1 MVLNRKK
8 HQLIT
13 SLKIINYA
21 LIDNLDI
28 SFTDGLSCITGE
40 TGAGKSILMGGL
52 SLVLGKRADLNVL
65 KDPNKKCVIEATFY
79 IENYSLRE
87 FFDEAQIDY
96 QKETLLRREIIPGG
110 KSRAFIN
117 DSPVTLEKINRLSDF
132 LIDVHS
138 QNENQ
143 TLFKDEYQF
152 LVLDALA
159 KNDILINEYSKNLIE
174 FNVTKKIYDELLL
187 KSHSLKQESD
197 YNKFLYDELVNEDLN
212 LDSQISLVEEIE
224 KLSNVEDL
232 QLNLSQSIQIIEGDQ
247 IGLLTQI
254 SNLKAVLKNA
264 VDKSNS
270 FSTLHDRVTVFDIE
284 LKDVLDQ
291 LIDKLYELESNPSL
305 LENLN
310 HKLDKIHSLFHK
322 HNVDNISDLLNIKD
336 QLETKLN
343 ENINLDSKIEDL
355 KIKLKN
361 LEETLNKKAFQ
372 IHEKRKNTIPVL
384 CNEIEEMIAKMGM
397 QRAKFKV
404 ELNFSEN
411 FLYNGKDQINFLFSA
426 NLGASFRPI
435 KKVASGGEMSRIM
448 LAIKAILSRFKHL
461 PTIVFDEIDTG
472 VSGTISNEIGNV
484 MAQMGQ
490 YMQVFTITHL
500 PQVAAKGKH
509 HYKVYKEVQASST
522 VTNIKKLDEEDRV
535 VELAQM
541 LSGED
546 LTETAF
552 DHARQLLN

>member
-1 MVLNRKK
+1 M
-8 HQLIT
+8 IT
-13 SLKIINYA
+13 SLKILNYA

-79 IENYSLRE
+79 IDNYSLRD

-96 QKETLLRREIIPGG
+96 QKETLLRREIIPSG

-159 KNDILINEYSKNLIE
+159 KNDILLNEYNKNLIE

-212 LDSQISLVEEIE
+212 LDSQISLMEEIE

-254 SNLKAVLKNA
+254 SNLKAFLKNA

-270 FSTLHDRVTVFDIE
+270 FSTLHDRVTVLDIE
-284 LKDVLDQ
+284 LKDILDQ

-355 KIKLKN
+355 KIKLKDFK
-361 LEETLNKKAFQ
+361 ETLNRKAFQ

-384 CNEIEEMIAKMGM
+384 CNEIEEIIAKMGM

-500 PQVAAKGKH
+500 PQVAAKGKQ
-509 HYKVYKEVQASST
+509 HYKVYKEVQGSST

>member
-13 SLKIINYA
+13 SLKILNYA

-65 KDPNKKCVIEATFY
+65 KNPNKKCVIEATFY
-79 IENYSLRE
+79 IDNYSLRE

-264 VDKSNS
+264 VEKSNS
-270 FSTLHDRVTVFDIE
+270 FSTLHDRVTVLDIE
-284 LKDVLDQ
+284 LKDILDQ

-355 KIKLKN
+355 KIKLKDF
-361 LEETLNKKAFQ
+361 EETLNRKAFQ

-384 CNEIEEMIAKMGM
+384 CNEIEEIIAKMGM

-448 LAIKAILSRFKHL
+448 LAIKAILSRFKQL

-500 PQVAAKGKH
+500 PQVAAKGKQ
-509 HYKVYKEVQASST
+509 HYKVYKEVQGSST
-522 VTNIKKLDEEDRV
+522 VTNIKKLDEEERV

>member
-13 SLKIINYA
+13 SLKILNYA

-65 KDPNKKCVIEATFY
+65 KNPNKKCVIEATFY
-79 IENYSLRE
+79 IDNYSLRE

-96 QKETLLRREIIPGG
+96 QKETLLRREIIPSG

-159 KNDILINEYSKNLIE
+159 KNDILINEYNKNLIE

-264 VDKSNS
+264 VEKSNS
-270 FSTLHDRVTVFDIE
+270 FSTLHDRVTVLDIE
-284 LKDVLDQ
+284 LKDILDQ

-310 HKLDKIHSLFHK
+310 HKLDKIHSLFNK

-355 KIKLKN
+355 KIKLKDF
-361 LEETLNKKAFQ
+361 EETLNRKAFQ

-448 LAIKAILSRFKHL
+448 LAIKAILSRFKQL

-500 PQVAAKGKH
+500 PQVAAKGKQ
-509 HYKVYKEVQASST
+509 HYKVYKEVQGSST

>member
-13 SLKIINYA
+13 SLKILNYA

-79 IENYSLRE
+79 IDNYSLRE

-96 QKETLLRREIIPGG
+96 QKETLLRREIIPSG

-159 KNDILINEYSKNLIE
+159 KNDILINEYNKNLIE

-187 KSHSLKQESD
+187 KSHTLKQESD

-212 LDSQISLVEEIE
+212 LDSQISLMEEIE

-254 SNLKAVLKNA
+254 SNLKAFLKNA

-270 FSTLHDRVTVFDIE
+270 FSTLHDRVTVLDIE
-284 LKDVLDQ
+284 LKDILDQ

-355 KIKLKN
+355 KIKLKDF
-361 LEETLNKKAFQ
+361 EETLNRKAFQ

-404 ELNFSEN
+404 QLNFSEN

-500 PQVAAKGKH
+500 PQVAAKGKQ
-509 HYKVYKEVQASST
+509 HYKVYKEVQGSST

>member
-212 LDSQISLVEEIE
+212 LDSQISIVEEIE

-264 VDKSNS
+264 VEKSNS
-270 FSTLHDRVTVFDIE
+270 FSTLHDRVTVLDIE
-284 LKDVLDQ
+284 LKDILDQ

-355 KIKLKN
+355 KIKLKDF
-361 LEETLNKKAFQ
+361 EETLNRKAFQ

-384 CNEIEEMIAKMGM
+384 CNEIEEIIAKMGM

-448 LAIKAILSRFKHL
+448 LAIRAILSRFKQL

-472 VSGTISNEIGNV
+472 VSGTVSNEIGNV

-500 PQVAAKGKH
+500 PQVAAKGKQ
-509 HYKVYKEVQASST
+509 HYKVYKEVQGSST

>member
-1 MVLNRKK
+1 M
-8 HQLIT
+8 
-13 SLKIINYA
+13 
-21 LIDNLDI
+21 
-28 SFTDGLSCITGE
+28 
-40 TGAGKSILMGGL
+40 
-52 SLVLGKRADLNVL
+52 
-65 KDPNKKCVIEATFY
+65 
-79 IENYSLRE
+79 
-87 FFDEAQIDY
+87 
-96 QKETLLRREIIPGG
+96 
-110 KSRAFIN
+110 
-117 DSPVTLEKINRLSDF
+117 
-132 LIDVHS
+132 IDVHS

-212 LDSQISLVEEIE
+212 LDSQISLLEEIE

-264 VDKSNS
+264 VEKSNS
-270 FSTLHDRVTVFDIE
+270 FSTLHDRVTVLDIE
-284 LKDVLDQ
+284 LKDILDQ

-361 LEETLNKKAFQ
+361 FEETLNRKAFQ

-384 CNEIEEMIAKMGM
+384 CNEIEEIIAKMGM

-411 FLYNGKDQINFLFSA
+411 FLNNGKDQINFLFSA

-448 LAIKAILSRFKHL
+448 LAIKAILSRFKQL

-500 PQVAAKGKH
+500 PQVAAKGKQ
-509 HYKVYKEVQASST
+509 HYKVYKEVQGSST

>member
-13 SLKIINYA
+13 SLKILNYA

-65 KDPNKKCVIEATFY
+65 KDPKKKCVIEATFY
-79 IENYSLRE
+79 IDNYSLRE
-87 FFDEAQIDY
+87 FFDEVQIDY
-96 QKETLLRREIIPGG
+96 QKETLLRREIIPSG

-212 LDSQISLVEEIE
+212 LDSQISLMEEIE

-264 VDKSNS
+264 VEKSNS
-270 FSTLHDRVTVFDIE
+270 FSTLHDRVTVLDIE
-284 LKDVLDQ
+284 LKDILDQ

-361 LEETLNKKAFQ
+361 LEETLNRKAFQ

-384 CNEIEEMIAKMGM
+384 CNEIEEIIAKMGM

-448 LAIKAILSRFKHL
+448 LAIKAILSRFKQL

-500 PQVAAKGKH
+500 PQVAAKGKQ
-509 HYKVYKEVQASST
+509 HYKVYKEVQGSST

>member
-13 SLKIINYA
+13 SLKILNYA

-79 IENYSLRE
+79 IDNYSLRE

-96 QKETLLRREIIPGG
+96 QKETLLRREIIPSG

-159 KNDILINEYSKNLIE
+159 KNDILINEYNKNLIE
-174 FNVTKKIYDELLL
+174 FNLTKKIYDELLL

-212 LDSQISLVEEIE
+212 LDSQISLMEEIE

-254 SNLKAVLKNA
+254 SNLKAFLKNA

-270 FSTLHDRVTVFDIE
+270 FSTLHDRVTVLDIE
-284 LKDVLDQ
+284 LKDILDQ

-355 KIKLKN
+355 KIKLKDFEEN
-361 LEETLNKKAFQ
+361 LNRKAFQ

-384 CNEIEEMIAKMGM
+384 CNEIEGMIAKMGM

-404 ELNFSEN
+404 QLNFSEN

-448 LAIKAILSRFKHL
+448 LAIKAILSRFKQL

-484 MAQMGQ
+484 MEQMGQ

-500 PQVAAKGKH
+500 PQVAAKGKQ
-509 HYKVYKEVQASST
+509 HYKVYKEVQGSST

>member
-13 SLKIINYA
+13 SLKILNYA

-65 KDPNKKCVIEATFY
+65 KDPKKKCVIEATFY
-79 IENYSLRE
+79 IDNYSLRE
-87 FFDEAQIDY
+87 FFDEVQIDY
-96 QKETLLRREIIPGG
+96 QKETLLRREIIPSG

-159 KNDILINEYSKNLIE
+159 KNDILINEYNKNLIE

-212 LDSQISLVEEIE
+212 LDSQISLMEEIE

-254 SNLKAVLKNA
+254 SNLKAFLKNA

-270 FSTLHDRVTVFDIE
+270 FSTLHDRVTVLDIE
-284 LKDVLDQ
+284 LKDILDQ

-355 KIKLKN
+355 KIKLKDFEEN
-361 LEETLNKKAFQ
+361 LNRKAFQ

-384 CNEIEEMIAKMGM
+384 CNEIEGMIAKMGM

-404 ELNFSEN
+404 QLNFSEN

-500 PQVAAKGKH
+500 PQVAAKGKQ
-509 HYKVYKEVQASST
+509 HYKVYKEVQGSST
-522 VTNIKKLDEEDRV
+522 VTNIKKLDEEERV

>member
-13 SLKIINYA
+13 SLKILNYA

-79 IENYSLRE
+79 IDNYSLRD

-96 QKETLLRREIIPGG
+96 QKETLLRREIIPSG

-159 KNDILINEYSKNLIE
+159 KNDILINEYNKNLIE

-270 FSTLHDRVTVFDIE
+270 FSTLNDRVTILDIE
-284 LKDVLDQ
+284 LKDILDQ
-291 LIDKLYELESNPSL
+291 LIDKLHELESNPSL

-355 KIKLKN
+355 KIKLKDF
-361 LEETLNKKAFQ
+361 EETLNRKAFQ

-384 CNEIEEMIAKMGM
+384 CNEIEEIIAKMGM

-404 ELNFSEN
+404 QLNFSEN

-500 PQVAAKGKH
+500 PQVAAKGKQ
-509 HYKVYKEVQASST
+509 HYKVYKEVQGSST

-546 LTETAF
+546 LTKTAF

>member
-13 SLKIINYA
+13 SLKILNYA

-79 IENYSLRE
+79 IDNYSLRE

-159 KNDILINEYSKNLIE
+159 KNDILINEYNKNLIE
-174 FNVTKKIYDELLL
+174 FNLTKKIYDELLL

-264 VDKSNS
+264 VEKSNS
-270 FSTLHDRVTVFDIE
+270 FSTLHDRVTVLDIE
-284 LKDVLDQ
+284 LKDILDQ

-384 CNEIEEMIAKMGM
+384 CNEIEEIIAKMGM

-500 PQVAAKGKH
+500 PQVAAKGKQ
-509 HYKVYKEVQASST
+509 HYKVYKEVQGSST

>member
-13 SLKIINYA
+13 SLKILNYA

-65 KDPNKKCVIEATFY
+65 KNPNKKCVIEATFY
-79 IENYSLRE
+79 IDNYSLRE

-212 LDSQISLVEEIE
+212 LDSQISLMEEIE

-270 FSTLHDRVTVFDIE
+270 FSILHDRVTVLDIE
-284 LKDVLDQ
+284 LKDILDQ

-355 KIKLKN
+355 KIKLKDF
-361 LEETLNKKAFQ
+361 EETLNRKAFQ

-500 PQVAAKGKH
+500 PQVAAKGKQ
-509 HYKVYKEVQASST
+509 HYKVYKEVQGSST

>member
-13 SLKIINYA
+13 SLKILNYA

-65 KDPNKKCVIEATFY
+65 KNPNKKCVIEATFY
-79 IENYSLRE
+79 IDNYSLRE

-187 KSHSLKQESD
+187 KSHSLKRESD

-212 LDSQISLVEEIE
+212 LDSQISLMEEIE

-247 IGLLTQI
+247 TGLLTQI

-264 VDKSNS
+264 VEKSNS
-270 FSTLHDRVTVFDIE
+270 FSTLHDRVTVLDIE
-284 LKDVLDQ
+284 LKDILDQ

-361 LEETLNKKAFQ
+361 FEETLNRKAFQ

-384 CNEIEEMIAKMGM
+384 CNEIEEIIAKMGM

-448 LAIKAILSRFKHL
+448 LAIKAILSRFKQL

-500 PQVAAKGKH
+500 PQVAAKGKQ
-509 HYKVYKEVQASST
+509 HYKVYKEVQGSST

>member
-13 SLKIINYA
+13 SLKILNYA

-79 IENYSLRE
+79 IDNYSLRE

-96 QKETLLRREIIPGG
+96 QKETLLRREIIPSG

-159 KNDILINEYSKNLIE
+159 KNDILINEYNKNLIE

-212 LDSQISLVEEIE
+212 LDSQISLMEEIE

-254 SNLKAVLKNA
+254 SNLKAFLKNA

-270 FSTLHDRVTVFDIE
+270 FSTLHDRVTVLDIE
-284 LKDVLDQ
+284 LKDILDQ

-355 KIKLKN
+355 KIKLKDF
-361 LEETLNKKAFQ
+361 EETLNRKAFQ

-384 CNEIEEMIAKMGM
+384 CNEIEDMIAKMGM

-404 ELNFSEN
+404 QLNFSEN

-500 PQVAAKGKH
+500 PQVAAKGKQ
-509 HYKVYKEVQASST
+509 HYKVYKEVQGSST

>member
-13 SLKIINYA
+13 SLKILNYA

-79 IENYSLRE
+79 IDNYSLRE
-87 FFDEAQIDY
+87 FFDEVQIDY
-96 QKETLLRREIIPGG
+96 QKETLLRREIIPSG

-159 KNDILINEYSKNLIE
+159 KNDILLNEYNKNLIE

-212 LDSQISLVEEIE
+212 LDSQISLMEEIE

-254 SNLKAVLKNA
+254 SNLKAFLKNA

-270 FSTLHDRVTVFDIE
+270 FSTLHDRVTVLDIE
-284 LKDVLDQ
+284 LKDILDQ

-355 KIKLKN
+355 KIKLKDF
-361 LEETLNKKAFQ
+361 EETLNRKAFQ

-384 CNEIEEMIAKMGM
+384 CNEIEGMIAKMGM

-404 ELNFSEN
+404 QLNFSEN

-500 PQVAAKGKH
+500 PQVAAKGKQ
-509 HYKVYKEVQASST
+509 HYKVYKEVQGSST

>member
-1 MVLNRKK
+1 MVSNRKK

-13 SLKIINYA
+13 SLKILNYA

-52 SLVLGKRADLNVL
+52 SLVLGKRADLNIL

-79 IENYSLRE
+79 IDNYSLKE
-87 FFDEAQIDY
+87 FFDKAQIDY

-138 QNENQ
+138 QNQNL

-159 KNDILINEYSKNLIE
+159 KNDLLINEYHKNLIE
-174 FNVTKKIYDELLL
+174 FKVTKKIYDELLI
-187 KSHSLKQESD
+187 KSQSLKQESD

-212 LDSQISLVEEIE
+212 LDSQISLEEEIE

-232 QLNLSQSIQIIEGDQ
+232 QLNLSQSIQIIEEDQ

-254 SNLKAVLKNA
+254 NNLKAVLKNA
-264 VDKSNS
+264 VDKSKS
-270 FSTLHDRVTVFDIE
+270 FSTLHDRVTIFDID

-291 LIDKLYELESNPSL
+291 LIDKLYELEGNPLL

-355 KIKLKN
+355 KIKLNDSEK
-361 LEETLNKKAFQ
+361 TLNRKAFQ

-384 CNEIEEMIAKMGM
+384 CNEIEEIIAKMGM

-411 FLYNGKDQINFLFSA
+411 FLNNGKDQINFLFSA

-448 LAIKAILSRFKHL
+448 LAIKAIISRFKKL

-500 PQVAAKGKH
+500 PQVAAKGKQ
-509 HYKVYKEVQASST
+509 HYKVYKEVQGSST
-522 VTNIKKLDEEDRV
+522 VTNIKKLDEEERV
-535 VELAQM
+535 FELAKM

>member
-13 SLKIINYA
+13 SLKILNYA

-79 IENYSLRE
+79 IDNYSLRE
-87 FFDEAQIDY
+87 FFDEVQIDY
-96 QKETLLRREIIPGG
+96 QKETLLRREIIPSG

-159 KNDILINEYSKNLIE
+159 KNDILLNEYNKNLIE

-197 YNKFLYDELVNEDLN
+197 YNKFLYDEIVNEDLN
-212 LDSQISLVEEIE
+212 LDSQISLMEEIE

-254 SNLKAVLKNA
+254 SNLKAFLKNA

-270 FSTLHDRVTVFDIE
+270 FSTLHDRVTVLDIE
-284 LKDVLDQ
+284 LKDILDQ

-355 KIKLKN
+355 KIKLKDF
-361 LEETLNKKAFQ
+361 EETLNRKAFQ

-404 ELNFSEN
+404 QLNFSEN

-500 PQVAAKGKH
+500 PQVAAKGKQ
-509 HYKVYKEVQASST
+509 HYKVYKEVQGSST
-522 VTNIKKLDEEDRV
+522 VTNIKKLDEEERV

>member
-13 SLKIINYA
+13 SLKILNYA

-65 KDPNKKCVIEATFY
+65 KNPNKKCVIEATFY
-79 IENYSLRE
+79 IDNYSLRE

-159 KNDILINEYSKNLIE
+159 KNDILINEYNKNLIE
-174 FNVTKKIYDELLL
+174 FNLTKKIYDELLL

-212 LDSQISLVEEIE
+212 LDSQISIVEEIE

-270 FSTLHDRVTVFDIE
+270 FSTLNDRVTILDIE
-284 LKDVLDQ
+284 LKDILDQ
-291 LIDKLYELESNPSL
+291 LIDKLHELESNPSL

-355 KIKLKN
+355 KIKLKDF
-361 LEETLNKKAFQ
+361 EETLNRKAFQ

-404 ELNFSEN
+404 QLNFSEN

-448 LAIKAILSRFKHL
+448 LAIKAILSRFKQL

-500 PQVAAKGKH
+500 PQVAAKGKQ
-509 HYKVYKEVQASST
+509 HYKVYKEVQGSST

>member
-1 MVLNRKK
+1 MVSNRKK

-13 SLKIINYA
+13 SLKILNYA

-52 SLVLGKRADLNVL
+52 SLVLGKRADLNIL

-79 IENYSLRE
+79 IDNYSLKE
-87 FFDEAQIDY
+87 FFDKAQIDY

-138 QNENQ
+138 QNQNL

-159 KNDILINEYSKNLIE
+159 KNDLLLNEYHKNLIE
-174 FNVTKKIYDELLL
+174 FKVTKKIFDELLF
-187 KSHSLKQESD
+187 KSQSLKQESD

-212 LDSQISLVEEIE
+212 LDSQISLEEEIE

-232 QLNLSQSIQIIEGDQ
+232 QLNLSQSIQIIEEDQ

-254 SNLKAVLKNA
+254 NNLKAVLKNA
-264 VDKSNS
+264 VDKSKS
-270 FSTLHDRVTVFDIE
+270 FSTLHDRVTIFDID

-291 LIDKLYELESNPSL
+291 LIDKLYELESNPLL

-310 HKLDKIHSLFHK
+310 HKMDKIHSLFHK

-355 KIKLKN
+355 KIKLNDSEK
-361 LEETLNKKAFQ
+361 TLNRKAFQ

-384 CNEIEEMIAKMGM
+384 CNEIEEIIAKMGM

-411 FLYNGKDQINFLFSA
+411 FLNNGKDQINFLFSA

-448 LAIKAILSRFKHL
+448 LAIKAIISRFKKL

-500 PQVAAKGKH
+500 PQVAAKGKQ
-509 HYKVYKEVQASST
+509 HYKVYKEVQGSST
-522 VTNIKKLDEEDRV
+522 VTNIKKLDEEERV
-535 VELAQM
+535 FELAKM

>member
-13 SLKIINYA
+13 SLKILNYA

-79 IENYSLRE
+79 IDNYSLRE

-96 QKETLLRREIIPGG
+96 QKETLLRREIIPSG

-159 KNDILINEYSKNLIE
+159 KNDILINEYNKNLIE

-270 FSTLHDRVTVFDIE
+270 FSTLHDRVTVLDIE
-284 LKDVLDQ
+284 LKDILDQ

-310 HKLDKIHSLFHK
+310 HKLNKIHSLFHK

-355 KIKLKN
+355 KIKLKDF
-361 LEETLNKKAFQ
+361 EETLNRKAFQ

-448 LAIKAILSRFKHL
+448 LAIKAILSRFKQL

-500 PQVAAKGKH
+500 PQVAAKGKQ
-509 HYKVYKEVQASST
+509 HYKVYKEVQGSST

>member
-13 SLKIINYA
+13 SLKILNYA

-65 KDPNKKCVIEATFY
+65 KNPNKKCVIEATFY
-79 IENYSLRE
+79 IDNYSLRE

-247 IGLLTQI
+247 VGLLTQI

-270 FSTLHDRVTVFDIE
+270 FSTLYDRVTVLDIE
-284 LKDVLDQ
+284 LKDILDQ

-355 KIKLKN
+355 KIKLKDF
-361 LEETLNKKAFQ
+361 EETLNRKAFQ

-448 LAIKAILSRFKHL
+448 LAIKAILSRFKQL

-500 PQVAAKGKH
+500 PQVAAKGKQ
-509 HYKVYKEVQASST
+509 HYKVYKEVQGSST

>member
-13 SLKIINYA
+13 SLKILNYA

-79 IENYSLRE
+79 IDNYSLRE

-159 KNDILINEYSKNLIE
+159 KNDILINEYNKNLIE

-284 LKDVLDQ
+284 LKDILDQ

-361 LEETLNKKAFQ
+361 FEETLNRKAFQ

-384 CNEIEEMIAKMGM
+384 CNEIEEIIAKMGM

-448 LAIKAILSRFKHL
+448 LAIKAILSRFKQL

-500 PQVAAKGKH
+500 PQVAAKGKQ
-509 HYKVYKEVQASST
+509 HYKVYKEVQGSST

>member
-13 SLKIINYA
+13 SLKILNYA

-79 IENYSLRE
+79 IDNYSLRE

-143 TLFKDEYQF
+143 TFFKDEYQF

-159 KNDILINEYSKNLIE
+159 KNDILINEYNKNLIE
-174 FNVTKKIYDELLL
+174 FNLTKKIYHELLL
-187 KSHSLKQESD
+187 KSNSLKQESD

-264 VDKSNS
+264 VEKSNS
-270 FSTLHDRVTVFDIE
+270 FSTLHDRVTV
-284 LKDVLDQ
+284 
-291 LIDKLYELESNPSL
+291 LY
-305 LENLN
+305 
-310 HKLDKIHSLFHK
+310 I
-322 HNVDNISDLLNIKD
+322 
-336 QLETKLN
+336 
-343 ENINLDSKIEDL
+343 
-355 KIKLKN
+355 
-361 LEETLNKKAFQ
+361 
-372 IHEKRKNTIPVL
+372 
-384 CNEIEEMIAKMGM
+384 
-397 QRAKFKV
+397 
-404 ELNFSEN
+404 
-411 FLYNGKDQINFLFSA
+411 
-426 NLGASFRPI
+426 
-435 KKVASGGEMSRIM
+435 
-448 LAIKAILSRFKHL
+448 
-461 PTIVFDEIDTG
+461 
-472 VSGTISNEIGNV
+472 
-484 MAQMGQ
+484 
-490 YMQVFTITHL
+490 
-500 PQVAAKGKH
+500 
-509 HYKVYKEVQASST
+509 
-522 VTNIKKLDEEDRV
+522 
-535 VELAQM
+535 
-541 LSGED
+541 
-546 LTETAF
+546 
-552 DHARQLLN
+552 

>member
-13 SLKIINYA
+13 SLKILNYA

-79 IENYSLRE
+79 IDNYSLRE
-87 FFDEAQIDY
+87 FFDEVQIDY
-96 QKETLLRREIIPGG
+96 QKETLLRREIIPSG

-159 KNDILINEYSKNLIE
+159 KNDILLNEYNKNLIE

-212 LDSQISLVEEIE
+212 LDSQISLMEEIE

-254 SNLKAVLKNA
+254 SNLKAFLKNA

-270 FSTLHDRVTVFDIE
+270 FSTLHDRVTVLDIE
-284 LKDVLDQ
+284 LKDILDQ

-355 KIKLKN
+355 KIKLKDF
-361 LEETLNKKAFQ
+361 EETLNRKAFQ

-404 ELNFSEN
+404 QLNFSEN

-500 PQVAAKGKH
+500 PQVAAKGKQ
-509 HYKVYKEVQASST
+509 HYKVYKEVQGSST
-522 VTNIKKLDEEDRV
+522 VTNIKKLDEEERV

>member
-1 MVLNRKK
+1 MVLNQKK

-13 SLKIINYA
+13 SLKILNYA

-65 KDPNKKCVIEATFY
+65 KNPNKKCVIEATFY
-79 IENYSLRE
+79 IDNYSLRE

-232 QLNLSQSIQIIEGDQ
+232 QLNLSQSIQIIDGDQ

-270 FSTLHDRVTVFDIE
+270 FSALHDRVTAFDIE
-284 LKDVLDQ
+284 LKDILDQ
-291 LIDKLYELESNPSL
+291 LIDKLHELESNPSL

-322 HNVDNISDLLNIKD
+322 HNVDNISDLLDIKD

-343 ENINLDSKIEDL
+343 ESINLDSKIEDL
-355 KIKLKN
+355 KIKLKDF
-361 LEETLNKKAFQ
+361 EETLNRKAFQ

-384 CNEIEEMIAKMGM
+384 CNEIEEIIAKMGM

-448 LAIKAILSRFKHL
+448 LAIKAILSRFKQL

-500 PQVAAKGKH
+500 PQVAAKGKQ
-509 HYKVYKEVQASST
+509 HYKVYKEVQGSST

>member
-13 SLKIINYA
+13 SLKILNYA

-65 KDPNKKCVIEATFY
+65 KNPNKKCVIEATFY
-79 IENYSLRE
+79 IDNYSLRE

-96 QKETLLRREIIPGG
+96 QKETLLRREIIPSG

-159 KNDILINEYSKNLIE
+159 KNDILINEYNKNLIE
-174 FNVTKKIYDELLL
+174 FNLTKKIYDELLL

-212 LDSQISLVEEIE
+212 LDSQISLMEEIE

-254 SNLKAVLKNA
+254 SNLKAFLKNA

-270 FSTLHDRVTVFDIE
+270 FSTLHDRVTVLDIE
-284 LKDVLDQ
+284 LKDILDQ

-355 KIKLKN
+355 KIKLKDFEEN
-361 LEETLNKKAFQ
+361 LNRKAFQ

-384 CNEIEEMIAKMGM
+384 CNEIEEIIAKMGM

-448 LAIKAILSRFKHL
+448 LAIKAILSRFKQL

-500 PQVAAKGKH
+500 PQVAAKGKQ
-509 HYKVYKEVQASST
+509 HYKVYKEVQGSST

>member
-13 SLKIINYA
+13 SLKILNYA

-65 KDPNKKCVIEATFY
+65 KDPKKKCVIEATFY
-79 IENYSLRE
+79 IDNYSLRD

-96 QKETLLRREIIPGG
+96 QKETLLRREIIPSG

-159 KNDILINEYSKNLIE
+159 KNDILLNEYNKNLIE

-197 YNKFLYDELVNEDLN
+197 YNKFLYDEIVNEDLN
-212 LDSQISLVEEIE
+212 LDSQISLMEEIE

-254 SNLKAVLKNA
+254 SNLKAFLKNA

-270 FSTLHDRVTVFDIE
+270 FSTLHDRVTVLDIE
-284 LKDVLDQ
+284 LKDILDQ

-355 KIKLKN
+355 KIKLKDFEEN
-361 LEETLNKKAFQ
+361 LNRKAFQ

-384 CNEIEEMIAKMGM
+384 CNEIEGMIAKMGM

-404 ELNFSEN
+404 QLNFSEN

-500 PQVAAKGKH
+500 PQVAAKGKQ
-509 HYKVYKEVQASST
+509 HYKVYKEVQGSST
-522 VTNIKKLDEEDRV
+522 VTNIKKLDEEERV

>member
-13 SLKIINYA
+13 SLKILNYA

-79 IENYSLRE
+79 IDNYSLRD

-96 QKETLLRREIIPGG
+96 QKETLLRREIIPSG

-159 KNDILINEYSKNLIE
+159 KNDILLNEYNKNLIE

-197 YNKFLYDELVNEDLN
+197 YNKFLYDEIVNEDLN
-212 LDSQISLVEEIE
+212 LDSQISLMEEIE

-254 SNLKAVLKNA
+254 SNLKAFLKNA

-270 FSTLHDRVTVFDIE
+270 FSTLHDRVTVLDIE
-284 LKDVLDQ
+284 LKDILDQ

-355 KIKLKN
+355 KIKLKDFEEN
-361 LEETLNKKAFQ
+361 LNRKAFQ

-384 CNEIEEMIAKMGM
+384 CNEIEGMIAKMGM

-404 ELNFSEN
+404 QLNFSEN

-500 PQVAAKGKH
+500 PQVAAKGKQ
-509 HYKVYKEVQASST
+509 HYKVYKEVQGSST
-522 VTNIKKLDEEDRV
+522 VTNIKKLDEEERV

>member
-13 SLKIINYA
+13 SLKILNYA

-79 IENYSLRE
+79 IDNYSLRD

-96 QKETLLRREIIPGG
+96 QKETLLRREIIPSG

-159 KNDILINEYSKNLIE
+159 KNDILLNEYNKNLIE

-212 LDSQISLVEEIE
+212 LDSQISLMEEIE

-254 SNLKAVLKNA
+254 SNLKAFLKNA

-270 FSTLHDRVTVFDIE
+270 FSTLHDRVTVLDIE
-284 LKDVLDQ
+284 LKDILDQ

-355 KIKLKN
+355 KIKLKDF
-361 LEETLNKKAFQ
+361 EETLNRKAFQ

-384 CNEIEEMIAKMGM
+384 CNEIEGMIAKMGM

-404 ELNFSEN
+404 QLNFSEN

-448 LAIKAILSRFKHL
+448 LAIKAILSRFKQL

-500 PQVAAKGKH
+500 PQVAAKGKQ
-509 HYKVYKEVQASST
+509 HYKVYKEVQGSST
-522 VTNIKKLDEEDRV
+522 VTNIKKLDEEERV

>member
-13 SLKIINYA
+13 SLKILNYA

-65 KDPNKKCVIEATFY
+65 KNPNKKCVIEATFY
-79 IENYSLRE
+79 IDNYSLRE

-212 LDSQISLVEEIE
+212 LDSQISLLEEIE

-264 VDKSNS
+264 VEKSNS
-270 FSTLHDRVTVFDIE
+270 FSTLHDRVTVLDIE
-284 LKDVLDQ
+284 LKDILDQ

-361 LEETLNKKAFQ
+361 FEETLNRKAFQ

-384 CNEIEEMIAKMGM
+384 CNEIEEIIAKMGM

-448 LAIKAILSRFKHL
+448 LAIKAILSRFKQL

-500 PQVAAKGKH
+500 PQVAAKGKQ
-509 HYKVYKEVQASST
+509 HYKVYKEVQGSST

>member
-13 SLKIINYA
+13 SLKILNYA

-79 IENYSLRE
+79 IDNYSLRE

-96 QKETLLRREIIPGG
+96 QKETLLRREIIPSG

-159 KNDILINEYSKNLIE
+159 KNDILINEYNKNLIE

-264 VDKSNS
+264 VEKSNS
-270 FSTLHDRVTVFDIE
+270 FSTLHDRVTVLDIE
-284 LKDVLDQ
+284 LKDILDQ
-291 LIDKLYELESNPSL
+291 LIDKLHELESNPSL

-355 KIKLKN
+355 KIKLKDF
-361 LEETLNKKAFQ
+361 EETLNRKAFQ

-384 CNEIEEMIAKMGM
+384 CNEIEGMIAKMGM

-404 ELNFSEN
+404 QLNFSEN

-500 PQVAAKGKH
+500 PQVAAKGKQ
-509 HYKVYKEVQASST
+509 HYKVYKEVQGSST

>member
-13 SLKIINYA
+13 SLKILNYA

-79 IENYSLRE
+79 IDNYSLRD

-159 KNDILINEYSKNLIE
+159 ENDILINEYNKNLIE

-224 KLSNVEDL
+224 KLSNVKDL

-247 IGLLTQI
+247 VGLLTQI

-270 FSTLHDRVTVFDIE
+270 FSTLYDRVTVLDIE
-284 LKDVLDQ
+284 LKDILDQ

-355 KIKLKN
+355 KIKLKDF
-361 LEETLNKKAFQ
+361 EETLNRKAFQ

-500 PQVAAKGKH
+500 PQVAAKGKQ
-509 HYKVYKEVQASST
+509 HYKVYKEVQGSST

>member
-13 SLKIINYA
+13 SLKILNYA

-79 IENYSLRE
+79 IDNYSLRE

-264 VDKSNS
+264 VEKSNS
-270 FSTLHDRVTVFDIE
+270 FSTLHDRVTVLDIE
-284 LKDVLDQ
+284 LKDILDQ

-361 LEETLNKKAFQ
+361 FEETLNRKAFQ

-384 CNEIEEMIAKMGM
+384 CNEIEEIIAKMGM

-411 FLYNGKDQINFLFSA
+411 FLNNGKDQINFLFSA

-448 LAIKAILSRFKHL
+448 LAIKAILSRFKQL

-472 VSGTISNEIGNV
+472 VSGTISNEFGNV

-500 PQVAAKGKH
+500 PQVAAKGKQ
-509 HYKVYKEVQASST
+509 HYKVYKEVQGSST

>member
-13 SLKIINYA
+13 SLKILNYA

-79 IENYSLRE
+79 IDNYSLRE

-96 QKETLLRREIIPGG
+96 QKETLLRREIIPSG

-159 KNDILINEYSKNLIE
+159 KNDILINEYNKNLIE

-187 KSHSLKQESD
+187 KSHTLKQESD

-212 LDSQISLVEEIE
+212 LDSQISLMEEIE

-254 SNLKAVLKNA
+254 SNLKAFLKNA

-270 FSTLHDRVTVFDIE
+270 FSTLHDRVTVLDIE
-284 LKDVLDQ
+284 LKDILDQ

-355 KIKLKN
+355 KIKLKDF
-361 LEETLNKKAFQ
+361 EETLNRKAFQ

-384 CNEIEEMIAKMGM
+384 CNEIEDMIAKMGM

-404 ELNFSEN
+404 QLNFSEN

-500 PQVAAKGKH
+500 PQVAAKGKQ
-509 HYKVYKEVQASST
+509 HYKVYKEVQGSST

>member
-13 SLKIINYA
+13 SLKILNYA

-65 KDPNKKCVIEATFY
+65 KNPNKKCVIEATFY
-79 IENYSLRE
+79 IDNYSLRE

-270 FSTLHDRVTVFDIE
+270 FSTLHDRVTVLDIE
-284 LKDVLDQ
+284 LKDILDQ

-361 LEETLNKKAFQ
+361 FEETLNRKAFQ

-384 CNEIEEMIAKMGM
+384 CNEIEEIIAKMGM

-448 LAIKAILSRFKHL
+448 LAIKAILSRFKQL

-500 PQVAAKGKH
+500 PQVAAKGKQ
-509 HYKVYKEVQASST
+509 HYKVYKEVQGSST

>member
-1 MVLNRKK
+1 M
-8 HQLIT
+8 IT
-13 SLKIINYA
+13 SLKILNYA

-65 KDPNKKCVIEATFY
+65 KNPNKKCVIEATFY
-79 IENYSLRE
+79 IDNYSLRE
-87 FFDEAQIDY
+87 FFDESQIDY

-159 KNDILINEYSKNLIE
+159 KNDILINEYNKNLIE

-212 LDSQISLVEEIE
+212 LDSQISLMEEIE

-247 IGLLTQI
+247 TGLLTQI
-254 SNLKAVLKNA
+254 INLKAVLKNA
-264 VDKSNS
+264 VEKSNS
-270 FSTLHDRVTVFDIE
+270 FSTLHDRVTVLDIE
-284 LKDVLDQ
+284 LKDILDQ

-361 LEETLNKKAFQ
+361 FEETLNRKAFQ

-384 CNEIEEMIAKMGM
+384 CNEIEEIIAKMGM

-448 LAIKAILSRFKHL
+448 LAIKAILSRFKQL

-500 PQVAAKGKH
+500 PQVAAKGKQ
-509 HYKVYKEVQASST
+509 HYKVYKEVQGSST

-546 LTETAF
+546 LTKTAF

>member
-1 MVLNRKK
+1 LVLNRKK

-13 SLKIINYA
+13 SLKILNYA

-65 KDPNKKCVIEATFY
+65 KNPNKKCVIEATFY
-79 IENYSLRE
+79 IDNYSLRE

-187 KSHSLKQESD
+187 KSHSLKRESD

-212 LDSQISLVEEIE
+212 LDSQISLMEEIE

-247 IGLLTQI
+247 TGLLTQI

-264 VDKSNS
+264 VEKSNS
-270 FSTLHDRVTVFDIE
+270 FSTLHDRVTVLDIE
-284 LKDVLDQ
+284 LKDILDQ

-361 LEETLNKKAFQ
+361 FEETLNRKAFQ

-384 CNEIEEMIAKMGM
+384 CNEIEEIIAKMGM

-448 LAIKAILSRFKHL
+448 LAIKAILSRFKQL

-500 PQVAAKGKH
+500 PQVAAKGKQ
-509 HYKVYKEVQASST
+509 HYKVYKEVQGSST

>member
-13 SLKIINYA
+13 SLKILNYA

-65 KDPNKKCVIEATFY
+65 KDPKKKCVIEATFY
-79 IENYSLRE
+79 IDNYSLRE

-212 LDSQISLVEEIE
+212 LDSQISLMEEIE

-361 LEETLNKKAFQ
+361 LEETLNRKAFQ

-448 LAIKAILSRFKHL
+448 LAIKAILSRFKQL

-500 PQVAAKGKH
+500 PQVAAKGKQ
-509 HYKVYKEVQASST
+509 HYKVYKEVQGSST